1 MRNSLA
7 ALLFATPICA
17 LAVPAMAQETYY
29 QSNPV
34 GAVIAAPFQVAGT
47 IITAPFTWLGPAN
60 PEAATT
66 GAPAYSYSNLPPQ
79 PAFNGYCDIISGNRV
94 CF

>member
-17 LAVPAMAQETYY
+17 LAVPAMAQTVY
-29 QSNPV
+29 QTNPV
-34 GAVIAAPFQVAGT
+34 GTVVAAPFQVAGAV
-47 IITAPFTWLGPAN
+47 ISAPFMWLGGAN

-66 GAPAYSYSNLPPQ
+66 GAPAYSYSTLPPQ
-79 PAFNGYCDIISGNRV
+79 PGINGYCDIISGNRV

>member
-1 MRNSLA
+1 MRHAFA

-17 LAVPAMAQETYY
+17 LAVPAVAQDAYPA
-29 QSNPV
+29 NPI
-34 GAVIAAPFQVAGT
+34 GAVIAAPFQVAGAV
-47 IITAPFTWLGPAN
+47 ISAPFMWLGGAN

-66 GAPAYSYSNLPPQ
+66 GAPAYSYSTLPPQ
-79 PAFNGYCDIISGNRV
+79 PAVNGYCDIIAGNRV

>member
-17 LAVPAMAQETYY
+17 LAVPAVAQTY
-29 QSNPV
+29 QPNPV
-34 GAVIAAPFQVAGT
+34 GAVVAAPFQVAGAV
-47 IITAPFTWLGPAN
+47 ITAPFMWLGGAN

-66 GAPAYSYSNLPPQ
+66 GAPPYSYSTLPPQ
-79 PAFNGYCDIISGNRV
+79 PAVNGYCDIIAGNRV